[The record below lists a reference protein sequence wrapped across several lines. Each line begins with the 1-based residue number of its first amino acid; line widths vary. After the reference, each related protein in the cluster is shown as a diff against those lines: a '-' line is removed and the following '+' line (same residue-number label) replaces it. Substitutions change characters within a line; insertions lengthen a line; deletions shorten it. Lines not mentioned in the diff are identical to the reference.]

1 MQNTSSSAQLETAT
15 LGGGCFWCV
24 EAVYQDLKGV
34 ASVVSGYT
42 GGHTAN
48 PTYREVCSGTTGHNE
63 VVQVVFDPAIL
74 SFREIVTLF
83 FTVHDPT
90 TLNRQGNDRG
100 TQYRSGIYY
109 HTPEQKQTAE
119 DVKAASQALWDDPIV
134 TEIEPL
140 DVFYKA
146 EDYHQNY
153 FKDNPN
159 QPYCASVIAPKV
171 RKFRQQYYAQ
181 LK

>member
-34 ASVVSGYT
+34 VSVVSGYT

-63 VVQVVFDPAIL
+63 VVQVTFDPAIL
-74 SFREIVTLF
+74 SFREIVALF

-90 TLNRQGNDRG
+90 TLNRQGNDTG

-109 HTPEQKQTAE
+109 HTSEQKQIAE

-153 FKDNPN
+153 FKNNPN
-159 QPYCASVIAPKV
+159 QPYCSIVIAPKV
-171 RKFRQQYYAQ
+171 RKFRQQYFAQ